1 MDASLINAIG
11 ALALSANDANKLATP
26 TPAIVLGNQVVSLEN
41 LQDGRSRFRGG
52 LKTNSLADFVA
63 YVKRDHGIDKALQPQ
78 TYIDASNLSASAFFN
93 LGNHQN
99 PGHADHTAQLK
110 LDQTAA
116 YRALIAADGKRIDQK
131 ALAEWIEEWAKQ
143 IDVADENGE
152 PLSLSLAIGA
162 IRSVKVKAT
171 AESTTTVGNFA
182 QSRTAMEDIEA
193 RASGLANLPAR
204 LTFRFTPALGL
215 SDQSADLRISL
226 IANPEEKPTF
236 ALRWIG
242 REQVVEAIA
251 QDFKRVLFDEVGD
264 AALLTIGTFTP

>member
-1 MDASLINAIG
+1 MDASAIK
-11 ALALSANDANKLATP
+11 AISDLAIEAANANKLPTP
-26 TPAIVLGNQVVSLEN
+26 TPAIVLGANVVSLEH
-41 LQDGRSRFRGG
+41 LEDGRSRFRGT
-52 LKTNSLADFVA
+52 LKTNSLADFVD
-63 YVKRDHGIDKALQPQ
+63 YVKRDHGRGPDDRAAAF
-78 TYIDASNLSASAFFN
+78 IDATALAATAFFN
-93 LGNHQN
+93 LGDHQS
-99 PGHADHTAQLK
+99 PGHADHLAQLK

-116 YRALIAADGKRIDQK
+116 YRAVLSVDGKRLDQK
-131 ALAEWIEEWAKQ
+131 NLAEWIEEWGTQ
-143 IDVADENGE
+143 IDIADDNGE

-182 QSRTAMEDIEA
+182 QTRTAMEDIEA

-204 LTFRFTPALGL
+204 LKFQFAPALGL
-215 SDQSADLRISL
+215 SEQTADLRLSL

-242 REQVVEAIA
+242 REQAQEAIA
-251 QDFKRVLFDEVGD
+251 QDFKRVLFEEIGV

>member
-26 TPAIVLGNQVVSLEN
+26 TPAIVLGNTVVSLEN

-110 LDQTAA
+110 LEQTAA
-116 YRALIAADGKRIDQK
+116 YRAVMAADGKRIDQK
-131 ALAEWIEEWAKQ
+131 ALAEWLEEWGAQLTVWGVDEQ
-143 IDVADENGE
+143 IPV
-152 PLSLSLAIGA
+152 SFAINA
-162 IRSVKVKAT
+162 IRSVTVKAV
-171 AESTTTVGNFA
+171 AESKTTVGNFSQA
-182 QSRTAMEDIEA
+182 RTAMEDIEA
-193 RASGLANLPAR
+193 KASGLTSLPHR
-204 LTFRFTPALGL
+204 IEFRFTPALGL
-215 SDQSADLRISL
+215 SEQSADLRLSL

-251 QDFKRVLFDEVGD
+251 QDFKRVLFEEIGES
-264 AALLTIGTFTP
+264 ALLTIGTFTP